1 MSDMERAI
9 EHWRRKLERRSGL
22 TVREV
27 DELEDHLR
35 ARLEVELELN
45 GGVEPAGT
53 LRDVLDEIGEASAL
67 SREFAKAGWIR
78 WRQLV
83 AAGWALFGVSLFL
96 PVFAEFSIRYGYDV
110 FWERWPICLPLL
122 LTLWEAG
129 RYDPSRSR
137 ALTWVNAAAAF
148 YLVVVGIDQLVRGN
162 SAIIV
167 GDTIRSGSFLVGFW
181 TWTAAQLLVATGC
194 WLRTGRWRSA
204 GALRAPG

>member
-9 EHWRRKLERRSGL
+9 VGWRRRLERRSGL

-45 GGVEPAGT
+45 GAVEPART
-53 LRDVLDEIGEASAL
+53 LRDILNEIGEASAL
-67 SREFAKAGWIR
+67 AREFAKAGWLR

-83 AAGWALFGVSLFL
+83 VAAWALFGVSLFL
-96 PVFAEFSIRYGYDV
+96 PVFGEFSIRYGYDV
-110 FWERWPICLPLL
+110 FWERWPICLPLF

-129 RYDPSRSR
+129 RHDPSRGR
-137 ALTWVNAAAAF
+137 ALAWLNTAAAC
-148 YLVVVGIDQLVRGN
+148 YLVVVGMDQLVRGN
-162 SAIIV
+162 TAIIV

-181 TWTAAQLLVATGC
+181 TWTTAQLLVATGC
-194 WLRTGRWRSA
+194 WLRFGRWVSA
-204 GALRAPG
+204 GAHRAPG